1 LNYLQQLRNV
11 EDVIPFEKKLLF
23 SIWVLAKQESFLAVG
38 DRFNI
43 AKSTGHYIF
52 LEIISQIANLRNEFI
67 VWPNY
72 MERQRTS
79 RVLKEKSGKNNVCFT
94 FYENKN

>member
-23 SIWVLAKQESFLAVG
+23 SIWVVAKQKSFLAVE

-43 AKSTGHYIF
+43 AKSTGHYIL
-52 LEIISQIANLRNEFI
+52 LEIISQIADL
-67 VWPNY
+67 
-72 MERQRTS
+72 
-79 RVLKEKSGKNNVCFT
+79 
-94 FYENKN
+94 